1 MKIIMI
7 FQFRLILPKKLMSR
21 TTAGMSGDERIAP
34 PEATSRN
41 SGCRSFPGN
50 KNNKQYVMKIHKT

>member
-34 PEATSRN
+34 PPKLQVGIAVAGR
-41 SGCRSFPGN
+41 FPAI
-50 KNNKQYVMKIHKT
+50 KTTNNI